1 MHGCFWHAHGCRH
14 RRPPK
19 SRLDYWLP
27 KLARNKERDAEK
39 QACLESLHWRVLTIW
54 QCEIEDLDALA
65 ARLCAFLEDDG
76 ARTVPPSQGVAR
88 GGSSRY
94 KFPVRS

>member
-39 QACLESLHWRVLTIW
+39 QACLESLHCRVLTIW

-88 GGSSRY
+88 GGLSRY